1 MSGKQGWEVTFKKE
15 LSYNYSYFQVRNL
28 GTLITSVTVT
38 TIKGE
43 LKRTRGNLVPVSPLL
58 PNPGHRSRISKSLEG
73 HFSHFLLSSLVQQAA
88 AQFTRRETLPCNHDL
103 TLTRC
108 SAQPLFSR
116 YHLPRREYV
125 SVHKI
130 HESHSPSVGR
140 CYSEYF
146 AKIWI
151 TDMN

>member
-1 MSGKQGWEVTFKKE
+1 MTTTKQLKIGPGPLRMANTDTYRIPMQRPRPRSPSLILPICEMLPPKPNIKKPRG
-15 LSYNYSYFQVRNL
+15 SF
-28 GTLITSVTVT
+28 TV
-38 TIKGE
+38 
-43 LKRTRGNLVPVSPLL
+43 PA
-58 PNPGHRSRISKSLEG
+58 
-73 HFSHFLLSSLVQQAA
+73 FSHFLISSLVQQAA

-140 CYSEYF
+140 CYNEYF
-146 AKIWI
+146 ANIWI